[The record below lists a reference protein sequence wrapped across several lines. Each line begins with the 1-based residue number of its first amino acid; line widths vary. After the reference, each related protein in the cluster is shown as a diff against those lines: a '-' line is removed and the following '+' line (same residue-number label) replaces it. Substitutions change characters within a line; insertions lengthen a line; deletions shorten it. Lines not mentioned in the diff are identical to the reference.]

1 MCTYCGTT
9 KYRKIY
15 ENHSGAIP
23 KEANGRTYEIH
34 HIDGNHSNN
43 DPTNLKAVTLKEHYD
58 IHYAQ
63 GDYSACMIMKLERM
77 DYTPEEISILSIKN
91 NLKRVQNGTHHFL
104 TRSDGTNIN
113 TDRVANGTHNWLDG
127 KQQTIMNKKRVEDGT
142 HHFLGGKLVK
152 EKIENGTHNFLGK
165 SNPNYN
171 STIYN
176 FENINT
182 GEKISMTQNEFITK
196 NSVNKTGISLLC
208 SGKRK
213 SHKNWKI
220 SQ

>member
-1 MCTYCGTT
+1 MCIYCTT
-9 KYRKIY
+9 TNYRKIY
-15 ENHSGAIP
+15 ENHIGTIP
-23 KEANGRTYEIH
+23 REATGRTYEIH
-34 HIDGNHSNN
+34 HIDGNHTNN
-43 DPTNLKAVTLKEHYD
+43 DPTNLTAVTLQEHYD

-63 GDYSACMIMKLERM
+63 GDYPACMIMKLQRM
-77 DYTPEEISILSIKN
+77 NYTSDEISILSIKN
-91 NLKRVQNGTHHFL
+91 NLKRVENKTHHFL
-104 TRSDGTNIN
+104 TRADGSSVTGDRVKDGTNP
-113 TDRVANGTHNWLDG
+113 WLG
-127 KQQTIMNKKRVEDGT
+127 GEQQKIMNKKRVENGT
-142 HHFLGGKLVK
+142 HHYLGGKLVK

-182 GEKISMTQNEFITK
+182 GEKVSMTQHEFIKK

-220 SQ
+220 AQ